1 MNRIDKIGTIIALF
15 GAIISVI
22 AKDWVTAALWVLVI
36 IQDFR
41 ARDLELTIKAQQDI
55 IDSKNEIIGKL
66 GEENDRR

>member
-22 AKDWVTAALWVLVI
+22 DKDWVAVTLWVLVI

-41 ARDLELTIKAQQDI
+41 ARALELTIKAQQDI